1 MRWPRPVKKQQG
13 IVTIMRAPL
22 LICRLA
28 LLCAPFLLGSLM
40 ASTPAAAQSIVATV
54 NGTPIL
60 SSDVAERRAFIRLT
74 QKKNMSAKEVTD
86 QLIDEVLL
94 VKEASR
100 RGLTVSDSQVDE
112 RYNQVAEQVK
122 LSPAKLAEA
131 LRQGGASA
139 DTFKANIRSQ
149 LIYRK
154 LVRAKSKSGDISEDL
169 IRQQMQERKKEGA
182 QAYDYKL
189 RQIIFVLP
197 KDASSGRVAQR
208 MREAQGLRGRIKSCD
223 QAGDFAK
230 GLRDVAI
237 KPVTSRTSAQLG
249 DAFAAKLNKMKAGDV
264 LPPERSDDGV
274 SLIVL
279 CSRSES
285 SDDSALRAEIQN
297 ELAAKEATGEAK
309 KFVADLRR
317 QAIINYR

>member
-1 MRWPRPVKKQQG
+1 
-13 IVTIMRAPL
+13 MRATL

-40 ASTPAAAQSIVATV
+40 APAPAAAQSIVATV

-74 QKKNMSAKEVTD
+74 QKKNMSAREVTD

-94 VKEASR
+94 VKEAAR
-100 RGLTVSDSQVDE
+100 RGLTVSDAQVDE

-122 LSPAKLAEA
+122 LSPTQLAQA

-139 DTFKANIRSQ
+139 DTFKNNIRSQ

-154 LVRAKSKSGDISEDL
+154 LVRAKSSTSGISEDL
-169 IRQQMQERKKEGA
+169 VRQEMQARKKEGA

-197 KDASSGRVAQR
+197 KDAPAGRVSQR

-223 QAGDFAK
+223 QASEFAK
-230 GLRDVAI
+230 GLRDVAV
-237 KPVTSRTSAQLG
+237 KPVVSRTSAQLG
-249 DAFAAKLNKMKAGDV
+249 DAFSAKLNKLKIGEV

-279 CSRSES
+279 CSRSQS
-285 SDDSALRAEIQN
+285 SDDSALRAEVQS